1 MNPRVLIALVITAV
15 AALAA
20 VALAS
25 GGGGGSD
32 AVDAGSSRFDG
43 ALLPPGV
50 RAPDFNLRDQEG
62 KRVSMRQFRGRPVIV
77 TFLYTTCQNSCPAM
91 AQVVKGALND
101 LGSDVPALAVAVD
114 PPRDNAERARRFLST
129 QRVIGRLDFVL
140 GSRAQLQPV
149 WKGFAIQPQS
159 VSQEHQARFTLV
171 DKRGFQR
178 IGFPGG
184 RATPEAIAHDVALL
198 ERD

>member
-1 MNPRVLIALVITAV
+1 VNPRVLIAMVITAV

-20 VALAS
+20 VALAAK
-25 GGGGGSD
+25 GGGGSD
-32 AVDAGSSRFDG
+32 AIDAGSSRFDG
-43 ALLPPGV
+43 ALLPSGV
-50 RAPDFNLRDQEG
+50 RAPDFDLRDQEG
-62 KRVSMRQFRGRPVIV
+62 KAVSMRQFRGRPVIV

-114 PPRDNAERARRFLST
+114 PPRDNAERARKFLST

-140 GSRAQLQPV
+140 GSRSQLQPV

-171 DKRGFQR
+171 DKRGLQR
-178 IGFPGG
+178 IGFPGNK
-184 RATPEAIAHDVALL
+184 ATPEAIAHDVALL
-198 ERD
+198 ERE

>member
-1 MNPRVLIALVITAV
+1 VNPRVLIAMVIAAA
-15 AALAA
+15 AALGAVVLAA
-20 VALAS
+20 A
-25 GGGGGSD
+25 GGGGSD
-32 AVDAGSSRFDG
+32 PVVAGSSKFEG
-43 ALLPPGV
+43 SIMPSGV

-62 KRVSMRQFRGRPVIV
+62 KAVSMRQFRGRPVIV
-77 TFLYTTCQNSCPAM
+77 TFLYTTCQDSCPAM

-101 LGSDVPALAVAVD
+101 LRTDVPALAVAVD

-140 GSRAQLQPV
+140 GSREQLQPV

-178 IGFPGG
+178 IGFPGN

-198 ERD
+198 ARE

>member
-1 MNPRVLIALVITAV
+1 VNPRVLIALVIAAV
-15 AALAA
+15 AALVGVTLAA
-20 VALAS
+20 R
-25 GGGGGSD
+25 GGGGSD
-32 AVDAGSSRFDG
+32 VVDAGSSRFEG
-43 ALLPPGV
+43 SLMPPGV
-50 RAPDFNLRDQEG
+50 RAPDFHLRDQEG
-62 KRVSMRQFRGRPVIV
+62 KPVSMRQFRGRPVIV
-77 TFLYTTCQNSCPAM
+77 TFLYTTCQDSCPAM
-91 AQVVKGALND
+91 AQLVKGALND
-101 LGSDVPALAVAVD
+101 LKRDVPAIAVAVD
-114 PPRDNAERARRFLST
+114 PPRDNAARARAFLSK

-140 GSRAQLQPV
+140 GSRAQLRPL

-178 IGFPGG
+178 IGFPGN

>member
-1 MNPRVLIALVITAV
+1 VNPRIVIALVITAV
-15 AALAA
+15 SALAA
-20 VALAS
+20 VALAA
-25 GGGGGSD
+25 GGGGSD
-32 AVDAGSSRFDG
+32 PVDAGSSKFEG
-43 ALLPPGV
+43 AVLPPKV
-50 RAPDFNLRDQEG
+50 RAPDFDLRDQEG
-62 KRVSMRQFRGRPVIV
+62 KPVSMRQLRGRPVIV

-114 PPRDNAERARRFLST
+114 PPRDNAERARKFLST

-149 WKGFAIQPQS
+149 WKGFAIQPQT

-178 IGFPGG
+178 IGFPGNM
-184 RATPEAIAHDVALL
+184 ATPEAIAHDVALL
-198 ERD
+198 ERE

>member
-1 MNPRVLIALVITAV
+1 VNPRVLIALVIAAV

-20 VALAS
+20 VALAAR
-25 GGGGGSD
+25 GGGGSD
-32 AVDAGSSRFDG
+32 AVDSGSSRFEG
-43 ALLPPGV
+43 AVFPSGV

-62 KRVSMRQFRGRPVIV
+62 KPVSMRRFRGRPVIV

-101 LGSDVPALAVAVD
+101 LGRDVPALAVAVD
-114 PPRDNAERARRFLST
+114 PPRDNAERARKFLST

-140 GSRAQLQPV
+140 GSRTQLQPV
-149 WKGFAIQPQS
+149 WKRFFIQPQS

-178 IGFPGG
+178 IGFPGNK
-184 RATPEAIAHDVALL
+184 ATPEAIAHDVALL

>member
-1 MNPRVLIALVITAV
+1 VIAAV
-15 AALAA
+15 AAFAA
-20 VALAS
+20 VALAAR
-25 GGGGGSD
+25 GGGGSD

-43 ALLPPGV
+43 ALLPAGV

>member
-1 MNPRVLIALVITAV
+1 VNPRIVIALVITAV

-20 VALAS
+20 VALAAS
-25 GGGGGSD
+25 GGSSD
-32 AVDAGSSRFDG
+32 AVDAGSSKFEG
-43 ALLPPGV
+43 ALLPAGV
-50 RAPDFNLRDQEG
+50 RAPDFDLRDQEG
-62 KRVSMRQFRGRPVIV
+62 KPVSMRQLRGRPVIV

-101 LGSDVPALAVAVD
+101 LASDVPALAVAVD
-114 PPRDNAERARRFLST
+114 PPRDNAERARKFLST

-140 GSRAQLQPV
+140 GSRAQLEPV

-178 IGFPGG
+178 VGFPGNM
-184 RATPEAIAHDVALL
+184 ATPEAIAHDVALL
-198 ERD
+198 ERE